1 MVRLFT
7 AFRFSFVVMVTVSS
21 SMAVD
26 WPGIEEKFEVAKA
39 ELKRFETPKLPAGRY
54 LFELSGSGGD
64 ADLYVRRTNPPT
76 VITYECR
83 PFKNGSNESCVM
95 TLANPDVIH
104 IMVRGHALKSTVRLV
119 GRATT

>member
-1 MVRLFT
+1 MVRPFT

-26 WPGIEEKFEVAKA
+26 WPGIEEKFDVARA

-54 LFELSGSGGD
+54 LFELSGPGGD

-76 VITYECR
+76 ATTYDCR
-83 PFKNGSNESCVM
+83 PFKSGSNESCAV
-95 TLANPDVIH
+95 TLVNPEVIH
-104 IMVRGHALKSTVRLV
+104 IMVRGHALKSMVRLV
-119 GRATT
+119 GRVTT